1 MTEYPSRSAQH
12 TTPVKFTL
20 TQLESVVWNN
30 LNVHNFRIF
39 YLPHDVGVG
48 AGEVVS
54 ETRRNLVGFWL
65 LGLFNNFAYVIMLS
79 AAHDLLRENANPDE
93 TSPDSEIQSIQNETS
108 LAAVSNSSGEKI
120 NWQTTGN

>member
-1 MTEYPSRSAQH
+1 M
-12 TTPVKFTL
+12 
-20 TQLESVVWNN
+20 
-30 LNVHNFRIF
+30 
-39 YLPHDVGVG
+39 G

-120 NWQTTGN
+120 N